1 MILGPAGA
9 RRRNGGVH
17 PFVKMKKNELIDECH
32 YWGLPAGDLLK
43 PELEKNLKEHLS
55 GTQPVP
61 ALSFNSQ
68 KTPMEHNNLGMY
80 EVAPSESLHDLKGHN
95 K

>member
-17 PFVKMKKNELIDECH
+17 LFVKMKKNELIDECH
-32 YWGLPAGDLLK
+32 YRGLPAGDLLK
-43 PELEKNLKEHLS
+43 PELEKNIKEHLS
-55 GTQPVP
+55 GTQRVP

-68 KTPMEHNNLGMY
+68 KTPMEHNNLEMY
-80 EVAPSESLHDLKGHN
+80 EVAPS
-95 K
+95 